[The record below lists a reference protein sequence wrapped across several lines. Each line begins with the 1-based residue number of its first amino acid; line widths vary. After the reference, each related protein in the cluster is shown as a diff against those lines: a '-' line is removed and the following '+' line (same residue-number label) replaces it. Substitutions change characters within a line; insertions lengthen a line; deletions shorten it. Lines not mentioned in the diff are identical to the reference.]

1 MLLNLS
7 GKEAKYELKL
17 TLSIAKKR
25 HYCGLEA
32 IGNIPNRTKPTAN

>member
-17 TLSIAKKR
+17 TLSIAKKKALLWLGSNWK
-25 HYCGLEA
+25 H
-32 IGNIPNRTKPTAN
+32 T